1 MAGNCICDVLR
12 TGPIP
17 SQSQRDYL
25 YIVYEQYEELP
36 QKLDFEAFCSLVEEK
51 AAIFKGHTLTPMK
64 HATSSVLRDLGI
76 ARKIEY
82 KARVVQFRD
91 GDLLRIPENARY
103 ILFSTSDEYDENEHG
118 CACELCHYGIAT
130 WLEPVEEVL

>member
-12 TGPIP
+12 TGQIS

-25 YIVYEQYEELP
+25 HIVYEQYEELP
-36 QKLDFEAFCSLVEEK
+36 PKMDFESFCSLVEEK
-51 AAIFKGHTLTPMK
+51 AAIFNAHTLSPMK

-76 ARKIEY
+76 SRKIEY
-82 KARVVQFRD
+82 KARVVQFAD
-91 GDLLRIPENARY
+91 GDILRIPENAKY
-103 ILFSTSDEYDENEHG
+103 IRFSTTEEYNENETDFCYTLRH
-118 CACELCHYGIAT
+118 HGIAS